1 MTAADQPEQPG
12 PVLMSLRVSRDGGR
26 TYGSVREFRTGD
38 DLPPLD
44 TLAWPPCQRP
54 RHRT

>member
-1 MTAADQPEQPG
+1 MTAAGQQPG

-26 TYGSVREFRTGD
+26 TYGPVREFRRGD
-38 DLPPLD
+38 DLPPLESS
-44 TLAWPPCQRP
+44 TWPPCQCP